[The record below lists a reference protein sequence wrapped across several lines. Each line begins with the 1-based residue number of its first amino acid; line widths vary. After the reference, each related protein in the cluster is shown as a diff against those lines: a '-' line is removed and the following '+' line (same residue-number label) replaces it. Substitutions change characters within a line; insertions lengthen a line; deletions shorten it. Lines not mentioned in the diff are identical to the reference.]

1 MKVLMVISQFYPII
15 GGAEKQAQLLAEML
29 IEKGINVSIV
39 TGWWVWGTR
48 RREKIDGVPIFR
60 NFSFW
65 RMFGIP
71 GLRTLGVFMYM
82 ITLGIYLYTHRE
94 VYQLIHVHQALYP
107 TFAATFVGKKI
118 LKKPVLVKAASSG
131 MTGDIHLW
139 RQFPLGR
146 LQLSYL
152 LKKMDCLVTVSKAG
166 GDEFREAGFPD
177 SKIIHIPNG
186 VKFPKDAKN
195 NYHRI
200 VQVITTTRLSYEKGI
215 DILLRAWASILNDRK
230 GLKLTIIGG
239 GHMNSELRRLSEH
252 LGVEESVVFT
262 GPVFDI
268 RGYLEKADLFVLPSR
283 TEGVSNALL
292 EAMSHGIPCVATKV
306 GGTSDVLGHEGD
318 HKIPRGY
325 YFQSENGILVNP
337 DDVEGLSRALVYL
350 IGNEKTREELG
361 RRGRAHIQ
369 RGYDIRLIAD
379 RYITLYERLI
389 QEKG

>member
-1 MKVLMVISQFYPII
+1 MKVLMVISQFHPII

-107 TFAATFVGKKI
+107 SFAATFVGKKI